1 MQLRSPRLDRPS
13 TRRGALGRGLLI
25 GLGCLGALVLG
36 LVIVAMT
43 GVGSYN
49 GLVQRQESAR
59 QAWAQVDNQ
68 YKRRFDLIP
77 NLVETVKG
85 AKDFE
90 QETLLQVTEARASVG
105 KMQLPSDLP
114 TDPAQLQA
122 YQQAQQQLGS
132 ALSRLMV
139 VVEKYPELKATQNFL
154 SLQDQLEGTENRI
167 AVAREDYTRAVRDYN
182 ASRRSFPANI
192 VAGMYQFE
200 ELAQFQ
206 AAPEETQ
213 TPKVE
218 FGK

>member
-1 MQLRSPRLDRPS
+1 MRLHSTRLDPSS
-13 TRRGALGRGLLI
+13 TRRGGVSRGLAV
-25 GLGCLGALVLG
+25 GLGCVGVLVLG
-36 LVIVAMT
+36 LVITALV
-43 GVGSYN
+43 GVGAYN

-59 QAWAQVDNQ
+59 QSWAQVENQ

-90 QETLLQVTEARASVG
+90 QETLTQVTEARASVG
-105 KMQLPSDLP
+105 RLQLPSDLP
-114 TDPAQLQA
+114 TDPAQLAA

-132 ALSRLMV
+132 ALSRLLV
-139 VVEKYPELKATQNFL
+139 VVEKYPELKATQSFL

-167 AVAREDYTRAVRDYN
+167 AVAREDFTRAVRDYN
-182 ASRRSFPANI
+182 ARRRSFPANL
-192 VAGMYQFE
+192 VAGMFQFD
-200 ELAQFQ
+200 ELAQFE

-213 TPKVE
+213 TPKVD